1 MTQGEKL
8 RALRKRAG
16 ISQEDLGARVGY
28 ASKTAITFIET
39 GRTTIP
45 TARLQTF
52 ADVLGCSPE
61 DLLPD
66 DDAAPTSPAAKFV
79 GPFPEERNPF
89 EASVIRAF
97 RQVSDDGKLT
107 ILMTALR
114 VLQEEGKMPPEED
127 KP

>member
-1 MTQGEKL
+1 MTQAEKL
-8 RALRKRAG
+8 RTLRKRAG
-16 ISQEDLGARVGY
+16 ISQEELGARVGY

-45 TARLQTF
+45 QSRLQTF

-66 DDAAPTSPAAKFV
+66 DESAAASPAASFV
-79 GPFPEERNPF
+79 GSFPEERNPF

-97 RQVSDDGKLT
+97 RLASDDGKLT

-114 VLQEEGKMPPEED
+114 VLQEEGKAPAED
-127 KP
+127 PKE